1 MKSLG
6 WFKKIFAV
14 LNGIFLILKE
24 PYAGE
29 ILYKFP
35 GGGLE
40 FGESLIDGLKREL
53 KEELNL
59 DLTEASHF
67 YTQEEFLVSKF
78 RANELSRREMVR
90 PIGTIDS
97 MLPSGS
103 FRSAGKKRDNS
114 RGLRALRRHLH
125 SIEARK
131 NVQPLQSAVTPKVA
145 ELVELHSFRFPFT
158 HPELARFKGRSR
170 GIG

>member
-1 MKSLG
+1 ME
-6 WFKKIFAV
+6 KIDRFNIRVYA
-14 LNGIFLILKE
+14 LIIHQDAILILKE

-59 DLTEASHF
+59 ELTEANHF

-78 RANELSRREMVR
+78 RANEQLLTIYYKTKVDNIENLVRLDQSIQELMWIPLNKLSTQHVNL
-90 PIGTIDS
+90 PIDQI
-97 MLPSGS
+97 
-103 FRSAGKKRDNS
+103 
-114 RGLRALRRHLH
+114 
-125 SIEARK
+125 
-131 NVQPLQSAVTPKVA
+131 VVTKVKA
-145 ELVELHSFRFPFT
+145 EL
-158 HPELARFKGRSR
+158 K
-170 GIG
+170 

>member
-1 MKSLG
+1 ME
-6 WFKKIFAV
+6 KIDRFNIRVYA
-14 LNGIFLILKE
+14 LIIHQDAILILKE

-59 DLTEASHF
+59 DLTEANHF

-78 RANELSRREMVR
+78 RANEQLLTIYYKTKVDKIENLVRLDQSIQELMWIPLNKLSTQHVNL
-90 PIGTIDS
+90 PIDQI
-97 MLPSGS
+97 
-103 FRSAGKKRDNS
+103 
-114 RGLRALRRHLH
+114 
-125 SIEARK
+125 
-131 NVQPLQSAVTPKVA
+131 VVTKVKA
-145 ELVELHSFRFPFT
+145 EL
-158 HPELARFKGRSR
+158 K
-170 GIG
+170 

>member
-1 MKSLG
+1 ME
-6 WFKKIFAV
+6 KIDRFNIRVYA
-14 LNGIFLILKE
+14 LIIHQDAILILKE

-40 FGESLIDGLKREL
+40 FGESIIDGLKREL

-78 RANELSRREMVR
+78 RANEQLLSIYYKAKVDNIENLVR
-90 PIGTIDS
+90 LDQSIQELMWIPLNKLSTQHVNLPIDQI
-97 MLPSGS
+97 
-103 FRSAGKKRDNS
+103 
-114 RGLRALRRHLH
+114 
-125 SIEARK
+125 
-131 NVQPLQSAVTPKVA
+131 VVTKVKA
-145 ELVELHSFRFPFT
+145 DL
-158 HPELARFKGRSR
+158 K
-170 GIG
+170 

>member
-1 MKSLG
+1 ME
-6 WFKKIFAV
+6 KIDRFNIRVYA
-14 LNGIFLILKE
+14 LIIHQDAILILKE

-59 DLTEASHF
+59 ELTEAIHF

-78 RANELSRREMVR
+78 RANEQLLTIYYKTKVDNIENLVRLDQSIQELMWIPLNKLSTQHVNL
-90 PIGTIDS
+90 PIDQI
-97 MLPSGS
+97 
-103 FRSAGKKRDNS
+103 
-114 RGLRALRRHLH
+114 
-125 SIEARK
+125 
-131 NVQPLQSAVTPKVA
+131 VVTKVKA
-145 ELVELHSFRFPFT
+145 DL
-158 HPELARFKGRSR
+158 K
-170 GIG
+170 

>member
-1 MKSLG
+1 ME
-6 WFKKIFAV
+6 KIDRFNIRVYA
-14 LNGIFLILKE
+14 LIIHQDAILILKE

-59 DLTEASHF
+59 DLTEANHF

-78 RANELSRREMVR
+78 RANEQLLTIYYKTKVDNIENLVRLDQSIQELMWIPLNKLSTQHVNL
-90 PIGTIDS
+90 PIDQI
-97 MLPSGS
+97 
-103 FRSAGKKRDNS
+103 
-114 RGLRALRRHLH
+114 
-125 SIEARK
+125 
-131 NVQPLQSAVTPKVA
+131 VVTKVKA
-145 ELVELHSFRFPFT
+145 EL
-158 HPELARFKGRSR
+158 K
-170 GIG
+170 

>member
-1 MKSLG
+1 ME
-6 WFKKIFAV
+6 KIDRFNIRVYA
-14 LNGIFLILKE
+14 LIIHQDAILILKE

-59 DLTEASHF
+59 DLTEANHF

-78 RANELSRREMVR
+78 RANEQLLTIYYKAKVDNIEDLTKFDQAIQELIWVPLKELSTNHVNL
-90 PIGTIDS
+90 PIDQVVV
-97 MLPSGS
+97 
-103 FRSAGKKRDNS
+103 KKLMS
-114 RGLRALRRHLH
+114 ELR
-125 SIEARK
+125 
-131 NVQPLQSAVTPKVA
+131 
-145 ELVELHSFRFPFT
+145 
-158 HPELARFKGRSR
+158 
-170 GIG
+170 